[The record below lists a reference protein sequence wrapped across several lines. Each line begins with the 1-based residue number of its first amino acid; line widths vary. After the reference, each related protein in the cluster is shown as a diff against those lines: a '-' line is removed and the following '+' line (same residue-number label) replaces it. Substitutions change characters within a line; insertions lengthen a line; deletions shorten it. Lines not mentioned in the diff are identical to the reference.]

1 VLPDSVADVS
11 LRRRWI
17 LATALLVAVSG
28 CASTSSSGTALPPS
42 TIGTPSPRSSQP
54 HPSSE
59 PRTPDPSTH
68 TTSAP
73 QPSGATKLLVF
84 VIENH
89 SLAEM
94 SEQMPWTYRLGQ
106 EYGYATHF
114 NAITHPS
121 LPNYLSIAGGSTF
134 GVRDDADPT
143 AHPID
148 GTSVFGEAL
157 AHGRTAR
164 VYADAMPADCALTS
178 TSQYAV
184 RHNPWTY
191 FTSERPDCA
200 QLDLPLSRFAPD
212 VQTGNLPDA
221 GMVVPDICHD
231 AHSCPLATA
240 DAWMKQEVGLAM
252 AGPDFRSG
260 RLVIVVTADEDD
272 GSQGNAVLT
281 IVVHPSVRG
290 VIASSPMSLL
300 SLSRLYSEVLGVPPL
315 REAASAPSMA
325 KAFGLSLAH

>member
-1 VLPDSVADVS
+1 VV
-11 LRRRWI
+11 
-17 LATALLVAVSG
+17 
-28 CASTSSSGTALPPS
+28 
-42 TIGTPSPRSSQP
+42 
-54 HPSSE
+54 
-59 PRTPDPSTH
+59 
-68 TTSAP
+68 
-73 QPSGATKLLVF
+73 
-84 VIENH
+84 ENH

-106 EYGYATHF
+106 DYGYATHF
-114 NAITHPS
+114 QAITHPS
-121 LPNYLSIAGGSTF
+121 LPNYLSIAAGSTF
-134 GVRDDADPT
+134 GVRDDADPS

-148 GTSVFGEAL
+148 GASVFGEAL

-178 TSQYAV
+178 TSEYVV

-191 FTSERPDCA
+191 FTSERPACE

-212 VQTGNLPDA
+212 VQDGNLPDA

-240 DAWMKQEVGLAM
+240 DAWMKQEIGLAM
-252 AGPDFRSG
+252 SGPDFRSG

-281 IVVHPSVRG
+281 IVVHPSLHH

-300 SLSRLYSEVLGVPPL
+300 SLSRLYSEVLGLPPL
-315 REAASAPSMA
+315 RDAASAPSMA
-325 KAFGLSLAH
+325 AAFGLALGR